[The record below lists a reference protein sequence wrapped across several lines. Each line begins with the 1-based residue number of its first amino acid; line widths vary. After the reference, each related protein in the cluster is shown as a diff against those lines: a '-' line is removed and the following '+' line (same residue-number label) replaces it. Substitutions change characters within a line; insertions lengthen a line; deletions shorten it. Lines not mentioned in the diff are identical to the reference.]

1 MQAKESSHA
10 TENKNRPKRGWKINL
25 RKQKN

>member
-10 TENKNRPKRGWKINL
+10 RENIFGS
-25 RKQKN
+25 RK